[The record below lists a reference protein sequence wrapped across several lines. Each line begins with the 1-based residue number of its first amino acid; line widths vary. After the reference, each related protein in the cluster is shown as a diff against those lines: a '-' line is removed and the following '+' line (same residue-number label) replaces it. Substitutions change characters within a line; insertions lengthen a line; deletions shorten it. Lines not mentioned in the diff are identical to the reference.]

1 VSPDLSGFSLWALF
15 RGELDT
21 HAAALNKG
29 LLALEQDP
37 SALDTVKPLMRAA
50 HSIKGAARV
59 VQHALA
65 VEVAHAMEDRLVAA
79 QDGARP
85 LTPDDLQRLLEAV
98 DVLERI
104 SPENEAERDARVAA
118 ARADATALV
127 ATLRQPPAAGS
138 PALRTSPP
146 PPAAPPVPATPAPV
160 TVPPAASSAAPES
173 APAPAPQA
181 PPATAADRSIRLTAQ
196 TVTRLV
202 GLVSDAVVSTRW
214 LEPVP
219 GRLLQLKAQLT
230 DLGRTIDQLEIDLEA
245 LGLPEQARD
254 TINDAQLRIDRA
266 RVALNEQ
273 VSALEG
279 FSIRQEALADKLYR
293 EVVATRMRP
302 FAEVTE
308 AMPRLV
314 RDLARQLDKKVRL
327 EIEGRTTE
335 VDRDVAALLDAP
347 LIHLVRNA
355 VDHGIE
361 APADRARSGKPET
374 GTIRLAAWHRAGMLQ
389 LTVADDG
396 RGVDVERI
404 RSAIVERGL
413 TDAATAARLSEEE
426 ILTFL
431 FLPGFSTA
439 GRVTEVSGR
448 GVGLDVVQDALKA
461 VGGRVTIGNSPGRGL
476 TFTFALPLTLSVMRV
491 LLVEVAREPYALPLT
506 KVERV
511 SVRRRNEIAL
521 VEGRAFLPLRLDD
534 VAASQRTDAGAGSAN
549 VGLVSA
555 RQVLDLGP
563 EPPPADDVAVVI
575 LRGTSGVYGL
585 AVDRLLGEEVIVV
598 RPLDPRLGKVKDV
611 SSAGLLG
618 DGSPV
623 VVLDVDDVVRSI
635 EQLLETGR
643 LARVGAGSAVTAAR
657 KRVLVVD
664 DSITVRE
671 IERQV
676 LEARG
681 YLVDV
686 AVDGVDGWNALRTG
700 RYDLVVTDV
709 DMPRLDGIELV
720 RRVRVDPRY
729 ATLPIVIVSYKD
741 RDEDRLRGL
750 DAGASY
756 YLPKSSFQDDRLLRA
771 VEELIGGPEGT

>member
-15 RGELDT
+15 RGELET
-21 HAAALNKG
+21 HAAALNQG

-37 SALDTVKPLMRAA
+37 LALDQVKPLMRAA

-59 VQHALA
+59 VQHGLA

-79 QDGARP
+79 QEGARP

-98 DVLERI
+98 DYLERI
-104 SPENEAERDARVAA
+104 SPENEAEREARAEAERAVGTAIVAA
-118 ARADATALV
+118 
-127 ATLRQPPAAGS
+127 LRQPPAAVAR
-138 PALRTSPP
+138 PA
-146 PPAAPPVPATPAPV
+146 VATPAPPAAV
-160 TVPPAASSAAPES
+160 STSGAVAPAPPVAAPPAPEPTPPAAEPPSVAP
-173 APAPAPQA
+173 
-181 PPATAADRSIRLTAQ
+181 AADRSIRLTAH

-214 LEPVP
+214 LEPFSGNLLRLKTQLAGI
-219 GRLLQLKAQLT
+219 GRA
-230 DLGRTIDQLEIDLEA
+230 IDQLEIDLETH
-245 LGLPEQARD
+245 GLPEGVRD
-254 TINDAQLRIDRA
+254 TINDIQLRLDRT
-266 RVALNEQ
+266 RDALNEQ
-273 VSALEG
+273 VSALDG
-279 FSIRQEALADKLYR
+279 FAIRQDTLAAKLYR

-302 FAEVTE
+302 FGEVAE
-308 AMPRLV
+308 ALPRLV
-314 RDLARQLDKKVRL
+314 RDLARQLGKKVRL
-327 EIEGRTTE
+327 EIDGRHTD

-355 VDHGIE
+355 VDHGVE
-361 APADRARSGKPET
+361 APADRARAGKPET
-374 GTIRLAAWHRAGMLQ
+374 GTIRLGASHRAGTLQ
-389 LTVADDG
+389 LTLADDG
-396 RGVDVERI
+396 RGVDVERV
-404 RSAIVERGL
+404 RSGIVERGL

-426 ILTFL
+426 ILAFL

-461 VGGRVTIGNSPGRGL
+461 IGGRVSVANAPGRGL
-476 TFTFALPLTLSVMRV
+476 TFTFSLPLTLSVLPV

-506 KVERV
+506 KIEYV
-511 SVRRRNEIAL
+511 SVQPRDEIRL
-521 VEGRAFLPLRLDD
+521 VEGRAFVTLRLDTR
-534 VAASQRTDAGAGSAN
+534 AAPDGSGESGGNAN

-555 RQVLDLGP
+555 RQILDLG
-563 EPPPADDVAVVI
+563 EGPPSASEVVAVIV
-575 LRGTSGVYGL
+575 RGGSGVYGL
-585 AVDRLLGEEVIVV
+585 AVDHLIGEEVIVV

-611 SSAGLLG
+611 SSAGLLR

-623 VVLDVDDVVRSI
+623 LVLDVEDLVRSI
-635 EQLLETGR
+635 EQILETDK
-643 LARVGAGSAVTAAR
+643 LARVGSGSAVAAAR

-720 RRVRVDPRY
+720 RRVRADRRH
-729 ATLPIVIVSYKD
+729 AALPIVIVSYKD

-756 YLPKSSFQDDRLLRA
+756 YLPKSSFQDDRFLRA
-771 VEELIGGPEGT
+771 VEELIGGPEGS

>member
-1 VSPDLSGFSLWALF
+1 V
-15 RGELDT
+15 T
-21 HAAALNKG
+21 H
-29 LLALEQDP
+29 
-37 SALDTVKPLMRAA
+37 
-50 HSIKGAARV
+50 
-59 VQHALA
+59 
-65 VEVAHAMEDRLVAA
+65 
-79 QDGARP
+79 
-85 LTPDDLQRLLEAV
+85 
-98 DVLERI
+98 
-104 SPENEAERDARVAA
+104 
-118 ARADATALV
+118 
-127 ATLRQPPAAGS
+127 
-138 PALRTSPP
+138 
-146 PPAAPPVPATPAPV
+146 
-160 TVPPAASSAAPES
+160 
-173 APAPAPQA
+173 
-181 PPATAADRSIRLTAQ
+181 
-196 TVTRLV
+196 LV

-214 LEPVP
+214 LEPFP
-219 GRLLQLKAQLT
+219 GHLLQLKAQLT
-230 DLGRTIDQLEIDLEA
+230 ELGRLLDRLEVDLEP
-245 LGLPEQARD
+245 LGLPDRTRD

-266 RVALNEQ
+266 RDTLGER

-279 FSIRQEALADKLYR
+279 YTIRQEALADKLYR

-302 FAEVTE
+302 FSEVTE

-314 RDLARQLDKKVRL
+314 RDLARQLGKKVKL
-327 EIEGRTTE
+327 EIEGRKTD

-361 APADRARSGKPET
+361 APADRTRAGKPET
-374 GTIRLAAWHRAGMLQ
+374 GTVRLAARHRAGTLQ

-461 VGGRVTIGNSPGRGL
+461 IGGGVTIANSPGRGL
-476 TFTFALPLTLSVMRV
+476 TFTFLLPLTLSVMRV
-491 LLVEVAREPYALPLT
+491 LLVEVANEPYALPLT

-511 SVRRRNEIAL
+511 SVRHRDEIAM
-521 VEGRAFLPLRLDD
+521 VEGRAFLSFRLEAPAVSEHGGYQAVD
-534 VAASQRTDAGAGSAN
+534 AN

-555 RQVLDLGP
+555 RQVLGLAT
-563 EPPPADDVAVVI
+563 EPPPADDVAIVVV
-575 LRGTSGVYGL
+575 RGTSGAYGL
-585 AVDRLLGEEVIVV
+585 AVDRLLGEDVIVV
-598 RPLDPRLGKVKDV
+598 RPLDSRLGKVKDV
-611 SSAGLLG
+611 SSAGLLR

-635 EQLLETGR
+635 EQILEADE
-643 LARVGAGSAVTAAR
+643 LARVGVGPAVTTAR

-671 IERQV
+671 TERQV
-676 LEARG
+676 LETRG

-720 RRVRVDPRY
+720 RRVRADRRH
-729 ATLPIVIVSYKD
+729 ANLPVVIVSYKD

-756 YLPKSSFQDDRLLRA
+756 YLPKSSFQDDRFLRA
-771 VEELIGGPEGT
+771 VEELIGGPEDV